1 MDVAARHR
9 LPLLVLALALYGAI
23 FGGFLL
29 VERPGLGLG
38 HFYYVPIA
46 LLAFVGGPYAGAAGA
61 VLATA
66 LYDLGVMVNPNI
78 PSILPVEQTLIRLT
92 TFGLLGVVVGVLAR
106 SNRELVEELGKLA
119 NRDRLTGLPNTRAFE
134 AAIEQRLQRA
144 TPFTLLVGDVDE
156 LRRLNDLGRDGG
168 DEALRRLAD
177 RLRGARRAEDEIARI
192 GGDEFAVLS
201 AAEGERGRSLAV
213 SLERDL
219 ALDGDSVTFG
229 WATFPDDG
237 ESALALYRA
246 ADERLYAR
254 KVSRGYRRDIELST
268 A

>member
-9 LPLLVLALALYGAI
+9 LPLLALALVLYGAI
-23 FGGFLL
+23 FGGFVF

-46 LLAFVGGPYAGAAGA
+46 LLAFVGGPYAGVAGA
-61 VLATA
+61 ILATT
-66 LYDLGVMVNPNI
+66 LYDVGIMLNPNV
-78 PSILPVEQTLIRLT
+78 PSVLPVEQTVIRLI

-106 SNRELVEELGKLA
+106 SNRRLVDELGKLA
-119 NRDRLTGLPNTRAFE
+119 SRDRLTGLPNTRAFE
-134 AAIEQRLQRA
+134 AAIDQRLERGA
-144 TPFTLLVGDVDE
+144 PFTLLVGDGDE

-177 RLRGARRAEDEIARI
+177 RLRSARRTEDEIARI
-192 GGDEFAVLS
+192 GGDEFAVLAS
-201 AAEGERGRSLAV
+201 SDGGRGRDLAIG
-213 SLERDL
+213 LERDL

-254 KVSRGYRRDIELST
+254 KVSRGYRRDIGLAT